1 MSTLAKYEVI
11 LIKKFTIY
19 PYTISNLGI
28 TNTKKLHGNKIYE
41 TKGIKNKLKSIDKK
55 LTSDEIL
62 ITIGKLIKVE
72 VNEIKILLYKKLF
85 IPFLFFSFVLIIKIP
100 KTIMYESKKL

>member
-11 LIKKFTIY
+11 LIKNFTIY

-41 TKGIKNKLKSIDKK
+41 TKQKNMFNDLCRVLVTASED
-55 LTSDEIL
+55 IL
-62 ITIGKLIKVE
+62 DIFKEKQIQ
-72 VNEIKILLYKKLF
+72 
-85 IPFLFFSFVLIIKIP
+85 
-100 KTIMYESKKL
+100 